1 MTSAWADGQYV
12 VNPRVRMRHALAYV
26 AAIRS
31 RPHKASLAPGLAGY
45 EGTMP
50 KAKLRRALF
59 CVNRN
64 ARRGAAKIDEAA
76 GLLERHGF
84 DLLEANPKSPAEM
97 PGLIRR
103 NRRKVDCVIVGGG
116 DGTLNSAVDGLIE
129 TQLPLGILPLGT
141 ANDLARTLG
150 IAEALPEAC
159 AIIARGALR
168 RIDVGWVNGK
178 YFFNEAGCGL
188 SKRMARHLTKGGKGA
203 FGVLAVAASGLRVLQ
218 SARPFEAEIRYD
230 GQVKSVRTAHL
241 MVGNGQNFG
250 GVIQNKDAAID
261 DKLLDLYSLEIE
273 KPWEVIK
280 ALPDVARGSYIDSA
294 VVRVLQSGEF
304 EVRTKRPIAVDTDGE
319 ITTQTPATFKIQ
331 PHALAIFAPASD
343 G

>member
-1 MTSAWADGQYV
+1 M
-12 VNPRVRMRHALAYV
+12 P
-26 AAIRS
+26 AAKR
-31 RPHKASLAPGLAGY
+31 
-45 EGTMP
+45 
-50 KAKLRRALF
+50 RRALF

-76 GLLERHGF
+76 GLLAGYGF

-97 PGLIRR
+97 PVLIRR
-103 NRRKVDCVIVGGG
+103 NQRRVDCVIVGGG
-116 DGTLNSAVDGLIE
+116 DGTLNSAVDGLVH

-150 IAEALPEAC
+150 IAASLPEAC
-159 AIIARGALR
+159 ATIADGALR
-168 RIDVGWVNGK
+168 RIDVGSVNGK

-188 SKRMARHLTKGGKGA
+188 SKRMARHLTSGGKGA

-230 GQVKSVRTAHL
+230 GQTKTVRTAHL

-261 DKLLDLYSLEIE
+261 DNLLDLYSLEIE

-294 VVRVLQSGEF
+294 V
-304 EVRTKRPIAVDTDGE
+304 
-319 ITTQTPATFKIQ
+319 
-331 PHALAIFAPASD
+331 
-343 G
+343 